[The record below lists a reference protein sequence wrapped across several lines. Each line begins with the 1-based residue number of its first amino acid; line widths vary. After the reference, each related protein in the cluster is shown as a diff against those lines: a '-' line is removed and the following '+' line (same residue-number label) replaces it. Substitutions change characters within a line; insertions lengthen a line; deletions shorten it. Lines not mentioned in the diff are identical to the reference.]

1 MSEVN
6 EKRVIIS
13 KQYLKDI
20 GNAIRNKLG
29 TYNKTYKPEEMAD
42 AIRSIQTN
50 TFVTS
55 FLHDKNIIYSGT
67 IGGCS

>member
-1 MSEVN
+1 MSE

-13 KQYLKDI
+13 KQYLTDM

-29 TYNKTYKPEEMAD
+29 DYSKNYKVGEMAD

-55 FLHDKNIIYSGT
+55 FLHDKTPLYSGT
-67 IGGCS
+67 FGTCS